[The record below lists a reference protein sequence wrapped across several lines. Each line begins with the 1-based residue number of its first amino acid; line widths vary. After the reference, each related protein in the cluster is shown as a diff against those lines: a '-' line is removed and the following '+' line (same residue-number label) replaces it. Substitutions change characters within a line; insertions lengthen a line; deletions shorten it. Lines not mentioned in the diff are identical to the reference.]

1 MIILEL
7 AGDQHVINIGAK
19 KGGNMDDYL
28 GDFKDVDDEITKDE
42 PEESILPT
50 DMELFWES
58 ILTAKEA
65 LEDAVVYL
73 MASSASDRP
82 GEIKSDTEHFMNI
95 SAGVAKALRELNDV
109 WGEKRI

>member
-1 MIILEL
+1 
-7 AGDQHVINIGAK
+7 
-19 KGGNMDDYL
+19 MDDYL

-58 ILTAKEA
+58 ILMAKEA
-65 LEDAVVYL
+65 LEDAVGHL

-82 GEIKSDTEHFMNI
+82 GEITNNTEQFRNI
-95 SAGVAKALRELNDV
+95 KAGIQYVMRELKEV
-109 WGEKRI
+109 EGERRI

>member
-1 MIILEL
+1 MTPEE
-7 AGDQHVINIGAK
+7 K
-19 KGGNMDDYL
+19 DYR
-28 GDFKDVDDEITKDE
+28 DEITIDE

-65 LEDAVVYL
+65 LEDAVVHL
-73 MASSASDRP
+73 VASADSDRP
-82 GEIKSDTEHFMNI
+82 GEINLNTEHFTNI
-95 SAGVAKALRELNDV
+95 CAGVVKALRELNDV